1 MSNQLLKGRSFSP
14 GDTVDAADLN
24 NLVDLAIALGPLVS
38 AQPSVSAA
46 TGDSIIISDVSDS
59 GNLKKALVS
68 SLPGAGTV
76 TSVSTVIDS
85 GSAVLNFSVGSPTTT
100 PVFHLGLDNQGP
112 GKVLIGPVSGAATT
126 PTFRVLTPADLPS
139 ATVQNISASTIDC
152 TLGNVFNKTLTVA
165 SNTFH
170 LTNGDSGQVI
180 KVRVQQTPAGTA
192 TLAWVAD
199 TGSIRWPSGTAPV
212 LTTGGGRI
220 DMFEFVCMGGNAFY
234 GIRWGKDML

>member
-24 NLVDLAIALGPLVS
+24 NLVDLATALGPLVS

-100 PVFHLGLDNQGP
+100 PVFHIGLDNQGP
-112 GKVLIGPVSGAATT
+112 NKVLAGPVSGTATT
-126 PTFRVLTPADLPS
+126 PSFRVLTPADLPS
-139 ATVQNISASTIDC
+139 ATVIAIAALDIDWS
-152 TLGNVFNKTLTVA
+152 LGSVFTKTLPNGAGNSAFTF
-165 SNTFH
+165 SNIG
-170 LTNGDSGQVI
+170 NGQTI
-180 KVRVQQTPAGTA
+180 KVRLLQG
-192 TLAWVAD
+192 
-199 TGSIRWPSGTAPV
+199 TGSHTASWPSVVWRGTGPAPV
-212 LTTGGGRI
+212 VTPGANARDIFTFTQIAGLT
-220 DMFEFVCMGGNAFY
+220 Y
-234 GIRWGKDML
+234 GYADQNFTV